1 MSRLG
6 NLGRVDADSPAFT
19 CLAFARLT
27 AKAKSAPALPSE
39 PKCSWRGRSSS
50 DQLGK
55 QGLAQVRRCV
65 EFQLGGHVLSPRVR
79 AQVASGPG
87 VETLSGC
94 DPGSLLPAPS
104 RMRPFRDN
112 FKPPLAPFAISP
124 GLAFRGERSQISCP
138 AKIAGAGARFSSAM
152 ESPLGATCAAGLASS
167 AHTHDA
173 TERSISNH
181 HIHRL
186 THVSVEE
193 FEENAFSLP

>member
-1 MSRLG
+1 MGGSRFPTREMSRLG

-104 RMRPFRDN
+104 RMRPFRAN

-124 GLAFRGERSQISCP
+124 ELAFRGERSQISCP
-138 AKIAGAGARFSSAM
+138 AKIAGAGARSALVTSQSSFA
-152 ESPLGATCAAGLASS
+152 SGKLGAGHLPARMRARAAEVY
-167 AHTHDA
+167 D
-173 TERSISNH
+173 
-181 HIHRL
+181 
-186 THVSVEE
+186 
-193 FEENAFSLP
+193 